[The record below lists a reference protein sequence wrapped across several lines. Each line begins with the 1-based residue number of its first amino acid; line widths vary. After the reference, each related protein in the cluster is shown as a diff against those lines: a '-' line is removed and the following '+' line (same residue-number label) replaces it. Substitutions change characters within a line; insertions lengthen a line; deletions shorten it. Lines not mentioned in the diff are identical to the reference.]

1 MEKRWP
7 GLGRGSPQFFSVAGL
22 LLIVSVSKHTGRRNN
37 NLLQRS
43 AHTMRSQSLKLS
55 AGGRMRGPPRRRG
68 VFRASA
74 RRLLG
79 FEGQLVEMGP
89 QSESSQGRRF
99 LGLPGASDALALN
112 IQNLRCHA
120 SGVCTGLS
128 GSAGKPNIG
137 RQPGKSG
144 AALGAAARTAGS
156 DCGWGGC
163 RPVLPL
169 KVKASACRCTFQCN
183 HTFARLVVSCLS
195 TCD

>member
-1 MEKRWP
+1 M
-7 GLGRGSPQFFSVAGL
+7 
-22 LLIVSVSKHTGRRNN
+22 
-37 NLLQRS
+37 
-43 AHTMRSQSLKLS
+43 
-55 AGGRMRGPPRRRG
+55 
-68 VFRASA
+68 
-74 RRLLG
+74 
-79 FEGQLVEMGP
+79 
-89 QSESSQGRRF
+89 F
-99 LGLPGASDALALN
+99 LCLN
-112 IQNLRCHA
+112 IQVGGKTICCKGRPTLCAANPSNSVRVAGCKGPRAGAACFARLRGGFWGSKGSWWRWDLNQRALRVAGFLGFPELPMPLHA

-144 AALGAAARTAGS
+144 AALGEAARTAGS
-156 DCGWGGC
+156 DCGWGGS